1 MDIVNLTRFCI
12 PNLKQELIENLVP
25 MGRHS
30 EIINFHEKYL
40 NDDQYYCL
48 SPYNPVKP
56 KGLHW
61 IYGPSTRHYVCG
73 GVSQY
78 FVASSI
84 EIEGVIFNAIIQKIY
99 PRKAIDFYKIDENTV
114 VYLSKNEVDKF
125 IKYGRF

>member
-1 MDIVNLTRFCI
+1 MDTANLTRFCI

-84 EIEGVIFNAIIQKIY
+84 EIEGVVFNAIIQKIHKDKVKVIRAY
-99 PRKAIDFYKIDENTV
+99 RPKGKKPQNNEETAPKNDE
-114 VYLSKNEVDKF
+114 E
-125 IKYGRF
+125 